1 MFNLQKDR
9 AVVSDPRFEWQTR
22 LCRRRTQKTIGY
34 NEFNSVGINKLVA
47 KLVVWSQLNYQ
58 TAALMRKFFHSR
70 RHLTVFVW
78 PFMLHI
84 SEYLV
89 QSCLKYGLL
98 TMLVAATLARLDP
111 TWWDIDMVSGFNLLY
126 DLLDTVG
133 ILILYLLFIHSWDST
148 SQ

>member
-1 MFNLQKDR
+1 
-9 AVVSDPRFEWQTR
+9 
-22 LCRRRTQKTIGY
+22 
-34 NEFNSVGINKLVA
+34 
-47 KLVVWSQLNYQ
+47 
-58 TAALMRKFFHSR
+58 
-70 RHLTVFVW
+70 
-78 PFMLHI
+78 MLHI

-111 TWWDIDMVSGFNLLY
+111 TWWDIDMVSGFNLLN

-133 ILILYLLFIHSWDST
+133 ILILYLLFTHSWDST

>member
-9 AVVSDPRFEWQTR
+9 AVVSDPRLEWQTR
-22 LCRRRTQKTIGY
+22 LYRRRTQKTIGY

-58 TAALMRKFFHSR
+58 TAALMRRFFHSR

-78 PFMLHI
+78 SFMLHI

-111 TWWDIDMVSGFNLLY
+111 A
-126 DLLDTVG
+126 
-133 ILILYLLFIHSWDST
+133 
-148 SQ
+148 